1 MSPVR
6 SLQNIW
12 TRWPSFLSG
21 EVEIDSLGG
30 RGDVRQD
37 LPLLHLII
45 FQREVISDDVKD
57 KFRRAGSIAEQFKC
71 LWNSQ
76 VIPILKKLNFSRLW
90 SMSLWTIRGKKA
102 KYYFCSTTYLPKAE
116 RYNDKDK
123 KNWTCAKD
131 DFICG
136 KIPDGDCGLGQAFV
150 WHIRWVCNHDLE
162 GSMKRFTAFIRD
174 LGQEIISNRYI
185 VQ

>member
-1 MSPVR
+1 MQLKMKLRMSPVR

-123 KNWTCAKD
+123 KIEPVQRMILSVA
-131 DFICG
+131 
-136 KIPDGDCGLGQAFV
+136 
-150 WHIRWVCNHDLE
+150 
-162 GSMKRFTAFIRD
+162 RF
-174 LGQEIISNRYI
+174 LMEIAVLVKHSSDR
-185 VQ
+185 